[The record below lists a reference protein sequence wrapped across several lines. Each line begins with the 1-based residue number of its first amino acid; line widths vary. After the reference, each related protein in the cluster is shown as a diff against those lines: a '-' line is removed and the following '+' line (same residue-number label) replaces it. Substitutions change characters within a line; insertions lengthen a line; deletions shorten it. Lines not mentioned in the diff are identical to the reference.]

1 MNQTLKNKIETMK
14 PFDLQ
19 AYRLALGVGVATL
32 GRYHG
37 KAVIIISV
45 NEYWNEALIRYAH
58 PEPPLFQKN
67 RFKISLNL
75 LKEF

>member
-1 MNQTLKNKIETMK
+1 MNQTLKTKIETMN
-14 PFDLQ
+14 PF
-19 AYRLALGVGVATL
+19 ATL

-45 NEYWNEALIRYAH
+45 SEYWGEALVRYAH
-58 PEPPLFQKN
+58 PEAKHPKGRFQ
-67 RFKISLNL
+67 ISLNL

>member
-1 MNQTLKNKIETMK
+1 MNQTLKTKIETMK
-14 PFDLQ
+14 PFS
-19 AYRLALGVGVATL
+19 TL

-45 NEYWNEALIRYAH
+45 SEYWGEALVRYAH
-58 PEPPLFQKN
+58 PEAKHPKGRFQ
-67 RFKISLNL
+67 ISLQL

>member
-1 MNQTLKNKIETMK
+1 MNQTLKTKIETMK
-14 PFDLQ
+14 PF
-19 AYRLALGVGVATL
+19 ATL

-45 NEYWNEALIRYAH
+45 SEYWGEALVRYAH
-58 PEPPLFQKN
+58 PEAKHPKGRFQ
-67 RFKISLNL
+67 ISLNL

>member
-1 MNQTLKNKIETMK
+1 MK
-14 PFDLQ
+14 PF
-19 AYRLALGVGVATL
+19 ATL

-37 KAVIIISV
+37 KAVIILSV
-45 NEYWNEALIRYAH
+45 NEYWGEALIRYAH

>member
-14 PFDLQ
+14 PF
-19 AYRLALGVGVATL
+19 ATL

-45 NEYWNEALIRYAH
+45 SEYWGEALVRYAH
-58 PEPPLFQKN
+58 PETANPKG
-67 RFKISLNL
+67 RFKISLQL

>member
-1 MNQTLKNKIETMK
+1 MKN
-14 PFDLQ
+14 
-19 AYRLALGVGVATL
+19 ATL

-37 KAVIIISV
+37 KAVIILSI
-45 NEYWNEALIRYAH
+45 NKYWGEALVRYVH
-58 PEPPLFQKN
+58 PSLPLFPKN

>member
-1 MNQTLKNKIETMK
+1 MNQTLKTKIETMK
-14 PFDLQ
+14 PF
-19 AYRLALGVGVATL
+19 ATL

-45 NEYWNEALIRYAH
+45 SEYWGEALVRYAH
-58 PEPPLFQKN
+58 PEAKHPKGRFQ
-67 RFKISLNL
+67 ISLQL

>member
-45 NEYWNEALIRYAH
+45 NEYWGEALVRYAH
-58 PEPPLFQKN
+58 PEAKHPKGRFQ
-67 RFKISLNL
+67 ISLQL

>member
-1 MNQTLKNKIETMK
+1 MRNKHITKEITMNQTLKNKIETMK
-14 PFDLQ
+14 PF
-19 AYRLALGVGVATL
+19 ATL

>member
-1 MNQTLKNKIETMK
+1 MNQTLKTKIETMK
-14 PFDLQ
+14 PFS
-19 AYRLALGVGVATL
+19 TL

-37 KAVIIISV
+37 KAVIIFSG
-45 NEYWNEALIRYAH
+45 NEYWSEALVRYAH
-58 PEPPLFQKN
+58 PESNQPSG

>member
-1 MNQTLKNKIETMK
+1 MNQTLKTKIETMK
-14 PFDLQ
+14 PF
-19 AYRLALGVGVATL
+19 ATL

-45 NEYWNEALIRYAH
+45 SEYWGEALVRYAH
-58 PEPPLFQKN
+58 PEAKHPKN
-67 RFKISLNL
+67 RFKISLQL